1 MGWKIGTGG
10 SGGLRRESDSE
21 GNRADG
27 VEAWARRGGVLWTD
41 EWVACMDAEWPSGFA
56 GESFSGFTAESF
68 SGLSA
73 ELLSG
78 LSAEL
83 FSGLSAE
90 SFSGF
95 SVWMLSGFSVERFSV
110 FFSSF
115 FSELAARFSTGLALS
130 FSTCLLPL
138 PRSGLSA
145 GFRSGLGDGS
155 EALAASFRFAG
166 SAVGLAASVFQ
177 RRLPSL
183 LFFSVSSFPFGGAF
197 GFAAV
202 FGVAFPFGLALD
214 FGLGLS
220 FSSESLSSLDE
231 LTVEAPTGL
240 ENCERKARPPR
251 RISPASCD
259 RIRCESP
266 LSVSTFNVAF
276 VAPFGSVFDVLLDGA
291 LVVSLGAPFGI
302 AFAAVLVVSLL
313 RCGVSIS
320 LLASFAGSS
329 FASFTDSFVSFLFV
343 V

>member
-1 MGWKIGTGG
+1 MEGERRGGGAEWEVGAGG

-21 GNRADG
+21 GRGADG
-27 VEAWARRGGVLWTD
+27 AEAWTRRGGELGM
-41 EWVACMDAEWPSGFA
+41 EGWVACMDAEWPSGFA
-56 GESFSGFTAESF
+56 GESFSGFLAESF
-68 SGLSA
+68 SGLSV
-73 ELLSG
+73 
-78 LSAEL
+78 
-83 FSGLSAE
+83 E

-95 SVWMLSGFSVERFSV
+95 SVWMLSGFSAERFSV

-115 FSELAARFSTGLALS
+115 FSELAAGFSAGLALS

-138 PRSGLSA
+138 PRSALSA

-183 LFFSVSSFPFGGAF
+183 LFFSVGSFPFGGAF

-220 FSSESLSSLDE
+220 FSSESLSSLDGS
-231 LTVEAPTGL
+231 TVEAPTGL

-251 RISPASCD
+251 RLSPASCD